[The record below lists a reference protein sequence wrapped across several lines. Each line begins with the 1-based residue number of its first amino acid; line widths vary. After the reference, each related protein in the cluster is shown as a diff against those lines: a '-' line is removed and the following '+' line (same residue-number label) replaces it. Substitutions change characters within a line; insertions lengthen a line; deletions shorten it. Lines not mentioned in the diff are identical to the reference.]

1 MSETGQATVT
11 AAEPTGTLLDLVEQ
25 YAICQPDKTAFAFL
39 GDGTNETE
47 RLGYA
52 ALRSKALSIAARL
65 RRLGISR
72 TPALLVYPPG
82 LDFVAALIACLYAGA
97 PAVPAPYPAGRR
109 GWERI
114 DAIARDAVP
123 SAVLTLGRLLD
134 DQSRDGLMRNLGHE
148 AWIATDLIDND
159 PSADH
164 GGMPR
169 PEDIALLQYT
179 SGSTLQPRGVMISH
193 ANLWHNQQMMASVL
207 GHTSASVGVNWVPVF
222 HDMGLIGAVLQT
234 IHCGSTSY
242 LLPPLRA
249 LQHPILWLQAIS
261 TYRGNTSTAPTFAYE
276 LCVRRIPLERRRTLD
291 LSSWDVAICGAEP
304 VRAEVLE
311 EFADAFAEVG
321 FSRRAFVPAYG
332 LAEVTLLATAT
343 RKGEGYRTCLAD
355 IAELANGRARPPDT
369 GAAKRLVCCGTARL
383 GQEVVIVDP
392 ATRRR
397 LQDGLV
403 GEIWLAGGSV
413 AQGYWTRP
421 SETQDTFAASLADES
436 GGRYLRTGDLG
447 FLDGNGLFV
456 TGRLKELIVIH
467 GRNYYPQDLE
477 ETVRLCHPDLAD
489 GAASAFGIQVGG
501 GEAVVVVSEVPRQ
514 AARTV
519 ACSAVI
525 GAAKAAVFRDFGIR
539 LHDLALLRPGGLPRT
554 TSGKV
559 QRGRCREL
567 YLAGALP
574 MLEPVSGHQGPSGNR
589 MADGT
594 EVSVS
599 TL

>member
-1 MSETGQATVT
+1 MPETGEATVT
-11 AAEPTGTLLDLVEQ
+11 AAQPAGTLLDLVEQ
-25 YAICQPDKTAFAFL
+25 HVACRPDKTAFAFL

-47 RLGYA
+47 RLSYA
-52 ALRSKALSIAARL
+52 ALRSKALGIAAQL
-65 RRLGISR
+65 RDLGICGA
-72 TPALLVYPPG
+72 PALLVYPPG

-114 DAIARDAVP
+114 DAIARDAMP
-123 SAVLTLGRLLD
+123 GAVLTLGRLTD
-134 DQSRDGLMRNLGHE
+134 DPSRSGMLPDLGHA
-148 AWIATDLIDND
+148 AWIATDLVELGY
-159 PSADH
+159 PADH
-164 GGMPR
+164 GPMPR
-169 PEDIALLQYT
+169 SEDIALLQYT
-179 SGSTLQPRGVMISH
+179 SGSTVWPRGVVISH
-193 ANLWHNQQMMASVL
+193 ANLLHNQQMMASVL

-242 LLPPLRA
+242 LLPPLKV
-249 LQHPILWLQAIS
+249 LQHPVLWLQAIS
-261 TYRGNTSTAPTFAYE
+261 AYRGNTSTAPTFAYE
-276 LCVRRIPLERRRTLD
+276 LCVRRIPPERRRALD

-304 VRAEVLE
+304 VRAEALE

-332 LAEVTLLATAT
+332 LAEATLLATAT
-343 RKGEGYRTCLAD
+343 AKGEGYRIYPAD
-355 IAELANGRARPPDT
+355 IAELANGRARAPDT
-369 GAAKRLVCCGTARL
+369 GAAKRLVCCGAPRL
-383 GQEVVIVDP
+383 GQEVAIVNP

-397 LQDGLV
+397 LEDGSI
-403 GEIWLAGGSV
+403 GEIWLAGSSV
-413 AQGYWTRP
+413 AQGYWRRP
-421 SETQDTFAASLADES
+421 SETQDTFAASLADGS

-477 ETVRLCHPDLAD
+477 ETVRLCHPDLAN
-489 GAASAFGIQVGG
+489 GAAAAFGIEAGG
-501 GEAVVVVSEVPRQ
+501 TEAVVVVFELTRR
-514 AARTV
+514 ALRTPTR
-519 ACSAVI
+519 SSVI
-525 GAAKAAVFRDFGIR
+525 EAAKAVVFRDFGIR
-539 LHDLALLRPGGLPRT
+539 LHDLVLLPPGGLLRT

-574 MLEPVSGHQGPSGNR
+574 MLDPVSGHQGPSGNR
-589 MADGT
+589 LADAAYF
-594 EVSVS
+594 SVS
-599 TL
+599 TV